1 MKRNSSSP
9 EVEHRTRT
17 RLDFPRARPPYICM
31 PIYIYICIHI
41 LSDHIRSYNMV
52 QYFWRFAFVIFCIFP
67 PPVMACRR
75 FLLQMHVT
83 KPHHTY
89 VCLMIAIEAGHP
101 QLTHHNLHSH
111 WQKKSKRRCSYKLA
125 GNHEHDY
132 IWVACDVFL

>member
-1 MKRNSSSP
+1 M
-9 EVEHRTRT
+9 
-17 RLDFPRARPPYICM
+17 
-31 PIYIYICIHI
+31 
-41 LSDHIRSYNMV
+41 
-52 QYFWRFAFVIFCIFP
+52 IFCIFP

-83 KPHHTY
+83 KLHHTY
-89 VCLMIAIEAGHP
+89 VCLMIVIEAGHP

-132 IWVACDVFL
+132 IWVACDVFYNVKITNNSNPQDKRVAMLMLVVLHLAVASTNVYHYLPPPTEPEL